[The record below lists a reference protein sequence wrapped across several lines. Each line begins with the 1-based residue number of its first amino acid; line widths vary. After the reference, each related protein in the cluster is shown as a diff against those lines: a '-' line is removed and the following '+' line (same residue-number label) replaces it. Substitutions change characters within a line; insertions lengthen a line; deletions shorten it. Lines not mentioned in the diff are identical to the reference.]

1 MKNKMKIFL
10 MKLFLFYRNTFKFKP
25 IVLGKVFNGIGI
37 GLISNVLFVVTTNQK
52 TEKIYLIISFLFAII
67 FIVIGNIQKKN

>member
-37 GLISNVLFVVTTNQK
+37 GLISDNFFSVCYNFYSNRK
-52 TEKIYLIISFLFAII
+52 YS
-67 FIVIGNIQKKN
+67 KKGLKWNYSSLWV